1 MGYFNLG
8 RHLNKFCGAIA
19 AATIKRILDDKFH
32 KSAIW
37 GSYFPTDV
45 YFFKCLYLLPL

>member
-19 AATIKRILDDKFH
+19 AANIKRISRKQ
-32 KSAIW
+32 I
-37 GSYFPTDV
+37 P
-45 YFFKCLYLLPL
+45 